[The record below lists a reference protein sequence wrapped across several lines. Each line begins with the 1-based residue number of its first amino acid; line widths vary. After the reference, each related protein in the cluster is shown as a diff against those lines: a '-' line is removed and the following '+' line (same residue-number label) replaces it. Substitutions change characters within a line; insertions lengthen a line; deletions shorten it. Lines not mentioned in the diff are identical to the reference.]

1 MHPAPS
7 TVLAAVTAARQ
18 QSQGSPSGS
27 GAPELPIPHSRAR
40 RPELVR
46 MMADRNL
53 DSTDLTVVQMR
64 ETLRQADHT
73 LRPPSRNGVPGL
85 SKMLKADLMQ
95 LARTCG
101 IDVTGMSAEQLRLA
115 LQGWVPKLT
124 KLSDPAASSKTP
136 TSPSKLPAGL
146 PSEPSAPSGGERPS
160 TVRRTPGGRR
170 VCTKCNLGMLVD
182 EDEKTGQWVW
192 LCPYAGCLGPREA
205 PLQAEDEDFWLR
217 VGDVQDIVEVLA

>member
-27 GAPELPIPHSRAR
+27 GAPELQIPLSRAR
-40 RPELVR
+40 RSELVR
-46 MMADRNL
+46 MMTDRNL
-53 DSTDLTVVQMR
+53 DSTDLTVPQMR
-64 ETLRQADHT
+64 ETLRQADDT

-85 SKMLKADLMQ
+85 SKMLKADLVQ
-95 LARTCG
+95 LARTRG
-101 IDVTGMSAEQLRLA
+101 IDVTGMNVEQLRLA

-136 TSPSKLPAGL
+136 TSPSKLPAEL
-146 PSEPSAPSGGERPS
+146 PSEPSVPSGGERPS

-170 VCTKCNLGMLVD
+170 VCTKCNRGMLVD
-182 EDEKTGQWVW
+182 EDEETGKWVW
-192 LCPYAGCLGPREA
+192 LCPYAVCLGPRVALVES
-205 PLQAEDEDFWLR
+205 EDDDWLP
-217 VGDVQDIVEVLA
+217 VGDVQDSLTT